1 MRSKRSK
8 ALAAVQNSNPFDNG
22 VDLTDQPQASTVNL
36 ERHSDV
42 PEDSRRGRPEE
53 HEAAQYPPVPTARPP
68 RIKTLV
74 VRQRDLPQQQTQS
87 LSRSALELLPFLCE
101 HSAEFADKLL
111 RVIKDPSF
119 DTDSVPWRSA
129 KDLHSCLDTAQASR
143 PWLDIVFCSVV
154 AQSCLTLH
162 IALQVW
168 EYVPPYQETLPGYD
182 EPVTFYAHIR
192 KDRHLLLQAMLNS
205 PEAAVRSG
213 MFHSSFV
220 LGLLFYSDAT
230 EAKRKG
236 HKFHPLSV
244 YIANFPL
251 DALRSQ
257 NGFRRIAHLPI
268 LQGSDFTHLTK
279 DQCQYEADCLA
290 CYSGFY
296 MRCCDGCQRHFVP
309 VPAAYVAD
317 IKEANEVFNI
327 APYPAYRSDIGTVIT
342 RDKLSD
348 PDYVAPA
355 RTEKLMKEI
364 LYEVKVLQ
372 QTDSV
377 EAAKLMKEWSL
388 SIDELTALI
397 GFAYV
402 EDAYGLYYN
411 DRLHQSNRG
420 LAEDQVRFLHAM
432 LKPAELAKLNG
443 YLQSMPS
450 FPGFKVPSFG
460 LMEKEKS
467 TATEQANLFKL
478 LPVALFVLPRVNA
491 VFGLAMQE
499 LLRFQTL
506 RDLEQHT
513 EKSLS
518 DLDKARK
525 RTQNLCKDNL
535 ITKKDGETVSMSAVG
550 FCNPKFNLMQHW
562 PGIIVKFG
570 SANLTSTGETAAAMV
585 ASSQLV
591 PIPQATS
598 RSAAQK
604 AADTGRPYLTG
615 FKTVMAYTT
624 PGDVSALQ
632 QKLGNS
638 EDMLQLFHRALGI
651 ALGAP
656 TACNFAELPK
666 TPTGT
671 PAVHVKVATGLGLAH
686 QLHRGS
692 SLEGITLHGGDS
704 HFHCVKIK
712 GPGKDTWYAQ
722 LLLLFSYA
730 DADGL
735 DHDVAFVRWFKA
747 FTRRPKHAIGC
758 KLQPMRWEVC
768 KPRGWSKEGP
778 RTDIISLDQ
787 IVGPCYIQQDSADK
801 SVYWTSPYRSLRI
814 SKGVVLHKL
823 VLYGP

>member
-8 ALAAVQNSNPFDNG
+8 ALAAVQNSSESVPCNLCTGIFPSRRALSIHVTCVHRRLRRSPPQKRVKRAAADSASLADAAFGCNDDADPFDNG

-129 KDLHSCLDTAQASR
+129 KDLHSCLDTAQ
-143 PWLDIVFCSVV
+143 
-154 AQSCLTLH
+154 
-162 IALQVW
+162 VW
-168 EYVPPYQETLPGYD
+168 EYVPVYQETLPGYD
-182 EPVTFYAHIR
+182 EPVTIYAHIR

-205 PEAAVRSG
+205 PEANGMCLEAQPLFNGTQRVYKDFASGTWLERTQAAVRSG

-257 NGFRRIAHLPI
+257 NGFRRIAQLPI

-279 DQCQYEADCLA
+279 DQFKVLQRKVRTATYALA
-290 CYSGFY
+290 LQPFKEQSHSGFY

-327 APYPAYRSDIGTVIT
+327 APYPTYRSDIGTVIT

-355 RTEKLMKEI
+355 RTEKLMNEI

-535 ITKKDGETVSMSAVG
+535 ITKKDGKTVSMSAVG

-570 SANLTSTGETAAAMV
+570 SANLTSTGYGERSHVALKQAFQYTNQHSQHAINTQSIQHSARRETAAAMV

-671 PAVHVKVATGLGLAH
+671 VHTICCSTA
-686 QLHRGS
+686 
-692 SLEGITLHGGDS
+692 
-704 HFHCVKIK
+704 
-712 GPGKDTWYAQ
+712 
-722 LLLLFSYA
+722 
-730 DADGL
+730 
-735 DHDVAFVRWFKA
+735 
-747 FTRRPKHAIGC
+747 
-758 KLQPMRWEVC
+758 M
-768 KPRGWSKEGP
+768 
-778 RTDIISLDQ
+778 
-787 IVGPCYIQQDSADK
+787 
-801 SVYWTSPYRSLRI
+801 
-814 SKGVVLHKL
+814 VVLCC
-823 VLYGP
+823 